1 MTRIYYR
8 HLLPIAAYLCVPL
21 AIIRGASHSHGE
33 MSEIFFDHPGV
44 GFPRQFRFFGTMMR
58 DSAFSLFRWL
68 TVAAGGSRRVHF
80 RLEEAEFPAASQ
92 SACKLLERT
101 LRSSRAAD
109 RASIDALRPFNN
121 WVNLEDNHELSFIRE
136 TLAQFARRVPTKGR
150 SPFARSKRE
159 RESSQENILAAGRR
173 IFWKR
178 KRDEETCDRLT
189 QWRPAIAASAQT

>member
-1 MTRIYYR
+1 
-8 HLLPIAAYLCVPL
+8 
-21 AIIRGASHSHGE
+21 

-58 DSAFSLFRWL
+58 DFAFSLFRWL
-68 TVAAGGSRRVHF
+68 TVAAGGSRRVRF

-121 WVNLEDNHELSFIRE
+121 WVNLKDNHELSFIRK
-136 TLAQFARRVPTKGR
+136 TLAPVARRISIP
-150 SPFARSKRE
+150 ARWPRALSGTAGK
-159 RESSQENILAAGRR
+159 SAQENILATSSG
-173 IFWKR
+173 IFW
-178 KRDEETCDRLT
+178 DRQRHQEADSSGA
-189 QWRPAIAASAQT
+189 QWRTAFAPVTQT

>member
-1 MTRIYYR
+1 
-8 HLLPIAAYLCVPL
+8 
-21 AIIRGASHSHGE
+21 

-44 GFPRQFRFFGTMMR
+44 GFPRQFRIFGTMMR
-58 DSAFSLFRWL
+58 DFKVSLFRWL
-68 TVAAGGSRRVHF
+68 TVAAGGSRRVRF

-92 SACKLLERT
+92 SAGKLLERT

-121 WVNLEDNHELSFIRE
+121 WVNLKDNHELSFIRK
-136 TLAQFARRVPTKGR
+136 TLAPSARRVPTKGR
-150 SPFARSKRE
+150 SPLALSKRG
-159 RESSQENILAAGRR
+159 RESSQANILAAGRC

-178 KRDEETCDRLT
+178 KSDEETCDCLA